1 MKPGSHQATWIL
13 EASAQLDKELV
24 IRSFKT
30 CVLTL
35 TSNDSE
41 NNIIHCFNS
50 GQAYLGGASL
60 LKDHVNISNN
70 VVNYNPFEVPD
81 SGMKQISLMKV
92 TTRMI

>member
-13 EASAQLDKELV
+13 EASAQLDKGLA

-50 GQAYLGGASL
+50 G
-60 LKDHVNISNN
+60 
-70 VVNYNPFEVPD
+70 
-81 SGMKQISLMKV
+81 
-92 TTRMI
+92 